1 MGSTVSAPVDT
12 SGLASGVE
20 QASVVSWVGV
30 GIGGLFVLVASIVL
44 GIGNQTNVGSDI
56 AKENYNLG
64 GSLGLILGVAI
75 VVYSLGWFSKLSA
88 FANST
93 ERLKSLTTIAIVL
106 AATVGIFVA
115 LFYNYAPGEAFS
127 FSTMLIVIAIIVA
140 IFGSLF
146 MYSGKIPIANL
157 ISRGALTFYYFA
169 PYGFFMFGLLTDLL
183 TKRLQ
188 FSGASFTGL
197 TAILL
202 NFAISKL
209 FFPGIP
215 GSPDPIN
222 PLCEIPGLAFLSSK
236 IAPQSMVSILST
248 IAYIATYISRST
260 ISNGSMVFA
269 EDSQYRW
276 PAWALFFGVFAVQS
290 AVLGY
295 NGCLTTGP
303 DGMTMGGK
311 LSLALTGSLAY
322 GGALGAIAYS
332 FLDSPSRGP
341 GGTAAAPG
349 GPVLGGTGSTTPTV
363 GTCAAGGSDGEFIC
377 ESFENGKKT
386 TKVMTE

>member
-1 MGSTVSAPVDT
+1 MGSTVSTPADT
-12 SGLASGVE
+12 AGLASGVQ
-20 QASVVSWVGV
+20 QASMVLSPVGFGFGVV
-30 GIGGLFVLVASIVL
+30 FVLVA
-44 GIGNQTNVGSDI
+44 IGVFVAGSQDNSGSDL
-56 AKENYNLG
+56 AKQNYNVG
-64 GSLGLILGVAI
+64 GSLGLILGVAL
-75 VVYSLGWFSKLSA
+75 VVYSLGGFSTLSA
-88 FANST
+88 IVNSS
-93 ERLKSLTTIAIVL
+93 EGSKSVTTIVIVL
-106 AATVGIFVA
+106 AATIGIFVA

-127 FSTMLIVIAIIVA
+127 FTTMLIVIAIIVA

-169 PYGFFMFGLLTDLL
+169 PYGFFMFGLLADLL

-197 TAILL
+197 TAILF
-202 NFAISKL
+202 NFALSK
-209 FFPGIP
+209 FVFP
-215 GSPDPIN
+215 DDEPIN

-236 IAPQSMVSILST
+236 LAPQSMVSILST

-260 ISNGSMVFA
+260 ISNGSIVFA
-269 EDSQYRW
+269 EDAQYRW

-290 AVLGY
+290 GILGY
-295 NGCLTTGP
+295 NGCLTIGP
-303 DGMTMGGK
+303 VSMGAK
-311 LSLALTGSLAY
+311 LSLALVGSLAY
-322 GGALGAIAYS
+322 GSSLGAIAS
-332 FLDSPSRGP
+332 AILESPSRGP